1 MAKTP
6 ALNNDHETLKFQTW
20 VLKVYIH
27 CEGCKKKV
35 KKVLQSIEGV
45 YMTVVDSEEHRVTV
59 TGNVDGPQLIKKLLK
74 SGKQAELLPQASQQ
88 VDKTPNK
95 SKNKQPKNNPEN
107 KPNSTDGK
115 PEAPDQDGGN
125 ANKETKKNKNGSGPG
140 PNPVEK
146 PEPGN
151 GGESLVENVV
161 GGKVNGGGK
170 KKKKGQ
176 NGNSTTSGGGNGN
189 NGVTNAHGEV
199 GAPKPVSDPNPN
211 PVSQLPVGPINVGPP
226 LEHMYPY
233 PPNPYPVNPY
243 PTPSPV
249 YGLSYNTAY
258 PASSSSYYAPPM
270 YDYTYSRSY
279 SYPAYYAPT
288 PVNEAKPFTTN
299 GYDHEED
306 ESACSIM

>member
-1 MAKTP
+1 M
-6 ALNNDHETLKFQTW
+6 NNDNETINFQTW

-45 YMTVVDSEEHRVTV
+45 YMTVVDSGEHKVTV
-59 TGNVDGPQLIKKLLK
+59 TGNVDGQQLIKKLLK
-74 SGKQAELLPQASQQ
+74 SGKQAELLPQTSQQ
-88 VDKTPNK
+88 VEKSPNK
-95 SKNKQPKNNPEN
+95 SKKNKPQNQPKNNPDN
-107 KPNSTDGK
+107 KPNGSGGK
-115 PEAPDQDGGN
+115 PETPGQDGGKI
-125 ANKETKKNKNGSGPG
+125 KEMKNGSGQD
-140 PNPVEK
+140 PVEK

-151 GGESLVENVV
+151 AGEGLVEHVV
-161 GGKVNGGGK
+161 GGNVNGGGK

-176 NGNSTTSGGGNGN
+176 NGNNAPNGGGNGN
-189 NGVTNAHGEV
+189 NGVTNAPDGEI
-199 GAPKPVSDPNPN
+199 GAPKNVSGLNPNPN
-211 PVSQLPVGPINVGPP
+211 PVSQMPVGPINIGPP

-258 PASSSSYYAPPM
+258 PTSSSSYYAPPM

-279 SYPAYYAPT
+279 PYPYPYYAP
-288 PVNEAKPFTTN
+288 PQMDQAKPFSTN